1 MLKLVQELSF
11 SRFTGNFVPRTSC
24 HADRILEKQQVNGL
38 KKKKKNLQESFYFKL
53 EVFGLQPM
61 QKEIQFEL
69 P

>member
-1 MLKLVQELSF
+1 M
-11 SRFTGNFVPRTSC
+11 PC
-24 HADRILEKQQVNGL
+24 CDRILEKQEVNGL